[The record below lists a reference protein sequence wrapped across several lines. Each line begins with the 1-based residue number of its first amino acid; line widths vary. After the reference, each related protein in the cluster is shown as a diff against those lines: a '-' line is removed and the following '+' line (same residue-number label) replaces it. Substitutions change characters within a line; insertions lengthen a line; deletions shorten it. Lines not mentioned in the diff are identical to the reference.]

1 MKYELTKET
10 KVYLDKTL
18 YRIRAVENFGL
29 VSKGDLGGFIEK
41 EENLSQSGDCW
52 VYHEAIVMDNA
63 LVSGNARVENNAVVK
78 DNAILKNEARVEDWA
93 TVGGKTI
100 CLDDAKIEHHARIFG
115 ETVILKDQCFVAGM
129 SSIYS
134 TGTIIIGDE
143 AGVGVLGRIEGTNI
157 IIGGEAQI
165 YNDVESGAIITGSEI
180 CKFSNCSSDLSK
192 DIASSIRV
200 QTGLPVIHNR
210 VQAYCMFEK
219 DSEEYRELERGDTI
233 SFSKDEIDNDE
244 DNVIT
249 YCDYGRF
256 LEDKKNKYNTVLV
269 GIDLNSSYVKVV
281 DGKIYA
287 SEAFVVEIF

>member
-10 KVYLDKTL
+10 KVYLDKTV
-18 YRIRAVENFGL
+18 YRIRAMENFGL
-29 VSKGDLGGFIEK
+29 VSKGELGGFIEK

-63 LVSGNARVENNAVVK
+63 RVSGNARVENNAIVK
-78 DNAILKNEARVEDWA
+78 DNAILKDEASVEDWA
-93 TVGGKTI
+93 TVGGKAI
-100 CLDDAKIEHHARIFG
+100 CLDDAKIVNNARIFG
-115 ETVILKDQCFVAGM
+115 ETVVLKDRCLVAGM

-143 AGVGVLGRIEGTNI
+143 AGIGVLGCVEGTNI

-165 YNDVESGAIITGSEI
+165 YNNVESGAIITGSEI

-200 QTGLPVIHNR
+200 QTGLPVVNGK
-210 VQAYCMFEK
+210 VFAYCKIDK
-219 DSEEYRELERGDTI
+219 DDKEYETLEDTDTI
-233 SFSKDEIDNDE
+233 SFSKDKIDNE
-244 DNVIT
+244 DNVLT

-256 LEDKKNKYNTVLV
+256 LEDKENKCYTIMVE
-269 GIDLNSSYVKVV
+269 IDLNTSYIKVV